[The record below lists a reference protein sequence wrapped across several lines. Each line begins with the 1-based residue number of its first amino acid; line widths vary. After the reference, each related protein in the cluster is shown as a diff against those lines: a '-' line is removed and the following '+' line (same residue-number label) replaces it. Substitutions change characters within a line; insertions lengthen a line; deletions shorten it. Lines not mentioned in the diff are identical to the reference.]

1 MQTLIV
7 IDPQRV
13 YFTDELLPVVNPYSL
28 TNIQQLIE
36 HFQGPKILIRHEA
49 EGTPFAADHPGA
61 KFVQGI
67 DADAFDIII
76 PKHYA
81 SAFCKTDLHEY
92 LDRMVVDGSE
102 DQNDLVI
109 CGYQSH
115 HCVLATVFDAA
126 SRGGYVYVV
135 TDACSSPNLVE
146 VCAKWE
152 RNPAEPACGLI
163 GGHHVHAVGMAAACQ
178 FYATPIKTA
187 EVIGRFS

>member
-13 YFTDELLPVVNPYSL
+13 YFTDDLLPVVNPQSL
-28 TNIQQLIE
+28 LNIQQLIE
-36 HFQGPKILIRHEA
+36 HFTGPKILIRHEA
-49 EGTPFAADHPGA
+49 EGTPFAADHPAA
-61 KFVQGI
+61 KFAQGI
-67 DADAFDIII
+67 DHTAFEKVIT
-76 PKHYA
+76 KNYA
-81 SAFCKTDLHEY
+81 SAFCETDLHEY
-92 LDRMVVDGSE
+92 LDRMVVNGGE

-135 TDACSSPNLVE
+135 TDACSSPHLVE

-152 RNPAEPACGLI
+152 RNPAEPTCGLI
-163 GGHHVHAVGMAAACQ
+163 GGHHVHSVGMAAACQ

-187 EVIGRFS
+187 EAIGRFS

>member
-13 YFTDELLPVVNPYSL
+13 YFTDDLLPVVNVQSL
-28 TNIQQLIE
+28 LNIQQLIE

-49 EGTPFAADHPGA
+49 AGTPFAADHPAA
-61 KFVQGI
+61 KFAQGI
-67 DADAFDIII
+67 DADAFDKVIT
-76 PKHYA
+76 KHYA

-92 LDRMVVDGSE
+92 LDREAS
-102 DQNDLVI
+102 QNDLVI

-135 TDACSSPNLVE
+135 TDACSSPTLVE

-152 RNPAEPACGLI
+152 RNPAEPTCGLI
-163 GGHHVHAVGMAAACQ
+163 DGHHVHAVGMAAACQ
-178 FYATPIKTA
+178 FYATPINTA
-187 EVIGRFS
+187 EAIGRFS